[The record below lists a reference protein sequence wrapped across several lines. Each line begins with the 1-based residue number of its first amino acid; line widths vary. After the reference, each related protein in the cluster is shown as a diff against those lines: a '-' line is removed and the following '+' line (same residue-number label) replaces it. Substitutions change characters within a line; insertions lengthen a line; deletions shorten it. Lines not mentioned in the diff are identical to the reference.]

1 MCPPRKGL
9 LILLQQSMG
18 LLPSGGQPVCH
29 TSHDQCELPDLQGL
43 RHSVVLF
50 PCAAAH
56 RGPQEAAR
64 ALATLQTG
72 S

>member
-1 MCPPRKGL
+1 MCPPQKE

-18 LLPSGGQPVCH
+18 LLPAGGQPVCH
-29 TSHDQCELPDLQGL
+29 TSHDQRELPDLQGL

-50 PCAAAH
+50 PCPAAH